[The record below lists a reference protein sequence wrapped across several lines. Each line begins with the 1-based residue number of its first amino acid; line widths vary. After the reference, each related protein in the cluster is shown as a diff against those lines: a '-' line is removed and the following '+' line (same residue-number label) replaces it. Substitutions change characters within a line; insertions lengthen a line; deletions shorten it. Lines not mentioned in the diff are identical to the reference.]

1 MLVVMPVMFGVPATI
16 MDVIDVITMWHCYVP
31 ASLAVIVIVIVVSGV
46 PAGFTLVEVSV
57 VRFV

>member
-1 MLVVMPVMFGVPATI
+1 MLVVMPVM
-16 MDVIDVITMWHCYVP
+16 CYVP

-46 PAGFTLVEVSV
+46 LAGFTLVEVSV